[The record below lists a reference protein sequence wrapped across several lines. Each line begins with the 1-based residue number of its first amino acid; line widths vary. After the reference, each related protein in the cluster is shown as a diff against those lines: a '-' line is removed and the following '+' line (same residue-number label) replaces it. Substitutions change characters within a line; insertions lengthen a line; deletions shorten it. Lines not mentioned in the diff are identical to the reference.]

1 MLFLH
6 TPMTVI
12 EQHKH
17 SVETFLSKNADLPY
31 GIDAAI
37 YEGWLLAAVR
47 SNLHFAWIK
56 TGRISWQSRERKSW

>member
-1 MLFLH
+1 M
-6 TPMTVI
+6 PA
-12 EQHKH
+12 KH
-17 SVETFLSKNADLPY
+17 YADLPY